1 MNRFRRFVFV
11 RHRRNWAQLIR
22 FGIVGGSGVI
32 VNMAVLIL
40 LKRVG
45 PDYHNPFFTVPLT
58 SVHVRWY
65 HVMVTVA
72 FLVANFWNF
81 LVNRRWTF
89 GSHRH
94 AAWHREYL
102 PFLAVGVIAQ
112 VANLALVTALVT
124 PGSPVHLPSTVLNDS
139 SGLRTE
145 LYWAQMIAIA
155 VVMPVSFVVNK
166 LWTFSAVRHRRL
178 LTTTG
183 GADPGALQQS
193 SAEG

>member
-1 MNRFRRFVFV
+1 VFV
-11 RHRRNWAQLIR
+11 RHRRNWAQLLR

-40 LKRVG
+40 FKRIG
-45 PDYHNPFFTVPLT
+45 PDYHGALFPVPLT

-65 HVMVTVA
+65 HVMVAVA

-94 AAWHREYL
+94 TAWHREYL

-112 VANLALVTALVT
+112 IGNLALVTALVT
-124 PGSPVHLPSTVLNDS
+124 PGSPIDLPGSILNDT
-139 SGLRTE
+139 SGFRTK

-166 LWTFSAVRHRRL
+166 LWTFSAVRRGRIIA
-178 LTTTG
+178 TG
-183 GADPGALQQS
+183 DAASGALQQP
-193 SAEG
+193 SAQSRLP